1 MLIDLLHPSGRGDRE
16 CDVLVIGAG
25 AVGLVLGAYLARNGV
40 DVIVAESGGTKFEER
55 TQALNQAIVKGR
67 HHVGIH
73 DGRARILG
81 GTTTL
86 WGGQLTEFRP
96 IDFEKRDWVEGSDW
110 PLTHQDVFPFY
121 SKVAHFLGLDN
132 YPYDAGEIW
141 AEVKAS
147 PPKFDRDL
155 EIFFTRWLRE
165 TNLSRIFDA
174 DIKKHTNLKI
184 LLHASVVELA
194 ATGARV
200 TAAKV
205 RAPDGVTA
213 LIRANEVVVACG
225 TFEAIRLLLASAA
238 DKTTPWRDNRWVG
251 RCFQDHLDLRAAVIS
266 ILDKQAFSN
275 AFDNIY
281 LTKHKYQPKIRFT
294 DEAQRRERSINIA
307 ASIIFESSL
316 SEHVGNLKLF
326 MRALAR
332 GAVPEKISE
341 LPSNLH
347 ALIKLWFP
355 LVKRYLQENRAFN
368 LSDRGTFLNL
378 HVEQLPSNESLVR
391 LSALERDAN
400 GVPKIELEWRIS
412 GDELITMKRF
422 CLSLDKSLK
431 REGVASLAID
441 QRLLDLDP
449 SLLEACRDTNHQ
461 CGGLR
466 IGTSVSDGV
475 VDRNLKVFDT
485 ENLYVAGA
493 STFRTSSF
501 ANPTFTAMAL
511 AMRLADQLLLSRRI

>member
-1 MLIDLLHPSGRGDRE
+1 
-16 CDVLVIGAG
+16 
-25 AVGLVLGAYLARNGV
+25 
-40 DVIVAESGGTKFEER
+40 
-55 TQALNQAIVKGR
+55 
-67 HHVGIH
+67 
-73 DGRARILG
+73 
-81 GTTTL
+81 
-86 WGGQLTEFRP
+86 
-96 IDFEKRDWVEGSDW
+96 
-110 PLTHQDVFPFY
+110 
-121 SKVAHFLGLDN
+121 
-132 YPYDAGEIW
+132 
-141 AEVKAS
+141 
-147 PPKFDRDL
+147 
-155 EIFFTRWLRE
+155 
-165 TNLSRIFDA
+165 
-174 DIKKHTNLKI
+174 
-184 LLHASVVELA
+184 
-194 ATGARV
+194 
-200 TAAKV
+200 
-205 RAPDGVTA
+205 
-213 LIRANEVVVACG
+213 
-225 TFEAIRLLLASAA
+225 
-238 DKTTPWRDNRWVG
+238 
-251 RCFQDHLDLRAAVIS
+251 
-266 ILDKQAFSN
+266 
-275 AFDNIY
+275 
-281 LTKHKYQPKIRFT
+281 
-294 DEAQRRERSINIA
+294 
-307 ASIIFESSL
+307 
-316 SEHVGNLKLF
+316 
-326 MRALAR
+326 
-332 GAVPEKISE
+332 
-341 LPSNLH
+341 
-347 ALIKLWFP
+347 
-355 LVKRYLQENRAFN
+355 LQENRAFN